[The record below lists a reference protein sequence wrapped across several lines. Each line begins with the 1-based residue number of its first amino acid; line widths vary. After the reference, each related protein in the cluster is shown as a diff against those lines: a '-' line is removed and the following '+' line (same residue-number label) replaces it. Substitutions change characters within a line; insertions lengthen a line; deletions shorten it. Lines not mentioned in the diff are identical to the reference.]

1 MAPTVDLPTGALP
14 QLGLGTYKLHDETL
28 HRVLAAAHD
37 AGYRHVDTAEGYGN
51 EAAIGDALASYDRD
65 DFWLTSKVLPSNL
78 NYESVLDACQASC
91 ERLGVDTLD
100 LYLIHWPN
108 PTISLRETLDA
119 MATLQDRGLVRNV
132 GVSNFSAY
140 QLRAARRISPV
151 PIAVNQVEFHP
162 YYQQE
167 RVRAELADTGTA
179 LEAAAPLARAEV
191 FDDPTI
197 TEIAERYGRT
207 PVQIAL
213 RWAIEHGAT
222 VIPRSST
229 PDHVRANAD
238 VLDWSLDDSDVAEID
253 AIATRESVYYEGFDF
268 TGETYGIAE

>member
-1 MAPTVDLPTGALP
+1 MAPTVDLPTGAMP
-14 QLGLGTYKLHDETL
+14 QLGLGTYKLHDETV
-28 HRVLAAAHD
+28 REVLDTAYD

-51 EAAIGDALASYDRD
+51 EAALGDALASYDRD
-65 DFWLTSKVLPSNL
+65 DFWITSKVLPSNL
-78 NYESVLDACQASC
+78 NYESVIDACQASLD
-91 ERLGVDTLD
+91 RLGIDTLD
-100 LYLIHWPN
+100 LYLVHWPN
-108 PTISLRETLDA
+108 PAISLRETLDA
-119 MATLQDRGLVRNV
+119 MATLVDRGLVRNV
-132 GVSNFSAY
+132 GVSNFTAY

-151 PIAVNQVEFHP
+151 PIAVDQVEFHP

-167 RVRAELADTGTA
+167 RVREEVADGSIA
-179 LEAAAPLARAEV
+179 LEAAAPLARAAV

-197 TEIAERYGRT
+197 TEIAERYDRT
-207 PVQIAL
+207 PAQITL

-238 VLDWSLDDSDVAEID
+238 VLDWSLDDRDVGAID
-253 AIATRESVYYEGFDF
+253 DIATRESAYYEGFDF